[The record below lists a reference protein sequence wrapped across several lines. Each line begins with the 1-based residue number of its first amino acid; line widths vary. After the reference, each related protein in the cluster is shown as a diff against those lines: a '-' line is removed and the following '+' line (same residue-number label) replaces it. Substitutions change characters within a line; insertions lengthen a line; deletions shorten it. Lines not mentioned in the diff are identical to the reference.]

1 MIRLPPGE
9 NTDDMSTKKASNRV
23 PAHTAVPVHG
33 LEHSRH
39 HARRHGRRRRR
50 ANLVKN
56 TLVAVVAFGVV
67 GGAGYFA
74 WTEFGRD
81 TGPETPSTGGR
92 LTPTEAIEVLE
103 EQPRWNGPGNP
114 TFGVGDEP

>member
-1 MIRLPPGE
+1 MIT
-9 NTDDMSTKKASNRV
+9 NA
-23 PAHTAVPVHG
+23 
-33 LEHSRH
+33 
-39 HARRHGRRRRR
+39 
-50 ANLVKN
+50 
-56 TLVAVVAFGVV
+56 LVAIVACGVV

-81 TGPETPSTGGR
+81 TEPDTNTGRR